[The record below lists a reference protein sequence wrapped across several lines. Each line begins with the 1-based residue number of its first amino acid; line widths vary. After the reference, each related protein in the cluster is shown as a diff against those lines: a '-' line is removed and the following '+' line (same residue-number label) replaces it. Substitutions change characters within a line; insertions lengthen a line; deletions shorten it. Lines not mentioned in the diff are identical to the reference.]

1 MESRRKSIFF
11 VDDNKVNL
19 TVGHD
24 VLSANY
30 DVLTMNCGAKLL
42 KMLEKHT
49 PELILL
55 DIEMPEMNG
64 YDVIKRVKAKEET
77 KHIPVIFLTARSHGN
92 NELKGLSLGAV
103 DYIVKPF
110 SPQLLIKR
118 IEMHLLIESQ
128 KKELEAQ
135 KQELIKFNS
144 SLLDMVEEKT
154 KTVVEL
160 QNAVINVF
168 AELIECRDATTGGHI
183 GRTQEYLRVF
193 LEAVQRHPLYCKE
206 IEAWDTELILRSAQL
221 HDIGKIAIKDSI
233 LLKPAKFTDDEY
245 EIIKTHVLFGER
257 IIEKIMSHTS
267 ERAFLEQAKILISTH
282 HEKWDGNGYP
292 MGLKG
297 NEIPLQG
304 RMMAIV
310 DVYDA
315 LISDRPY
322 KKAYPH
328 EEVVGIIASKKGA
341 QFDPDLVDVF
351 LDINDTFEAIT
362 RRINTPDL
370 LSIHCA
376 N

>member
-206 IEAWDTELILRSAQL
+206 IEA
-221 HDIGKIAIKDSI
+221 
-233 LLKPAKFTDDEY
+233 
-245 EIIKTHVLFGER
+245 
-257 IIEKIMSHTS
+257 
-267 ERAFLEQAKILISTH
+267 
-282 HEKWDGNGYP
+282 
-292 MGLKG
+292 
-297 NEIPLQG
+297 
-304 RMMAIV
+304 
-310 DVYDA
+310 
-315 LISDRPY
+315 
-322 KKAYPH
+322 
-328 EEVVGIIASKKGA
+328 
-341 QFDPDLVDVF
+341 
-351 LDINDTFEAIT
+351 
-362 RRINTPDL
+362 
-370 LSIHCA
+370 
-376 N
+376 